1 MRMTNIVR
9 ATRKTIYDSNRSAL
23 KDMFK
28 IEMATS
34 KTFEADLPELT
45 PEQLTKLYAWGQSS
59 CEHLDVRMK
68 PDMTMVLVATRKKA
82 GSVRD
87 NMRLLRTNLLNWG
100 VVLPTKQ
107 LGWLRLIT
115 DKGKSAQKDGGDKEA
130 ADAPSNE
137 IRNMPHAS
145 YCSVITLPP
154 NLLTIPIASH

>member
-1 MRMTNIVR
+1 
-9 ATRKTIYDSNRSAL
+9 
-23 KDMFK
+23 
-28 IEMATS
+28 
-34 KTFEADLPELT
+34 
-45 PEQLTKLYAWGQSS
+45 
-59 CEHLDVRMK
+59 MK
-68 PDMTMVLVATRKKA
+68 PDMSMALLATRKKA

-87 NMRLLRTNLLNWG
+87 HTRLLRTNLLNWG

-115 DKGKSAQKDGGDKEA
+115 DKGKSAQKDGGDKAA

>member
-1 MRMTNIVR
+1 
-9 ATRKTIYDSNRSAL
+9 
-23 KDMFK
+23 
-28 IEMATS
+28 MATS
-34 KTFEADLPELT
+34 KRFEADLPELS

-68 PDMTMVLVATRKKA
+68 PDMTMVLVATRMKA

-87 NMRLLRTNLLNWG
+87 NMRLLRTNILNWG
-100 VVLPTKQ
+100 VALPTKQ

-130 ADAPSNE
+130 ADAPSNP
-137 IRNMPHAS
+137 IQTAPQTS
-145 YCSVITLPP
+145 CCSVITLPP